1 MIRFE
6 GVSKIYSTDVVLK
19 NINWEIKKGE
29 KVGLVGSNGA
39 GKSTQFKILI
49 GEEEQTSG
57 TIIKEGNP
65 KIAHLKQEFDC
76 NLNFSVRQELESSFK
91 DIQIVAIK
99 LLEIENKMKS
109 LDIKKNSDELEIFVN
124 QLAKYQ
130 AKFEAL
136 GGYKMQS
143 DVEKIL
149 PKLGFSIEDA
159 DKLVGNFSGGW
170 QMKVALGKII
180 LQKPDLL
187 LLDEPTNHLD
197 LETIFWLEEYLSS
210 LKIAVIII
218 SHDRYFLDKL
228 CKKIIFVDR
237 GTSETYNGNYSFFVE
252 QKSLNEESQNKA
264 YQLQQK
270 EIELQKRYIDR
281 FRASAT
287 RSSQAKSREKQLKK
301 ISKIEAPIAKSKSP
315 VFNFPECPR
324 SGKLVLNIKNLSHS
338 FEDKILFLD
347 INLKISSGEKIAI
360 LGPNGCGKSTLLK
373 IIMKKISPEIG
384 EINLGKHNIITSYY
398 EQNQAEALSLDER
411 VIDLICNKSPEWSQK
426 KVRTFL
432 GGFGFQNETVF
443 KYIKQLSGGEKAR
456 LALALMIINPSNFLL
471 LDEPTNHLDLQS
483 KENLELAIKN
493 YKGSLLIISHDR
505 YFISKVANRII
516 EIKDSKLFS
525 YDGNYEYFL
534 EKTQS
539 QKNLITFNKIYN
551 WLSKITHLSLHSLP
565 SLINL
570 KNTKI
575 GFNNLNEKLRF
586 PRKTFSNF

>member
-19 NINWEIKKGE
+19 NISWEIKKGE

-398 EQNQAEALSLDER
+398 EQNQAEALSLEER

-505 YFISKVANRII
+505 YFISKVANRIV

-539 QKNLITFNKIYN
+539 QKI
-551 WLSKITHLSLHSLP
+551 
-565 SLINL
+565 
-570 KNTKI
+570 
-575 GFNNLNEKLRF
+575 
-586 PRKTFSNF
+586 

>member
-19 NINWEIKKGE
+19 NICWEIKKGE

-99 LLEIENKMKS
+99 LLEIENKMKL
-109 LDIKKNSDELEIFVN
+109 LDIKKHTDELENLVN

-130 AKFEAL
+130 VQFEAL
-136 GGYKMQS
+136 GGYRMQS

-159 DKLVGNFSGGW
+159 DDLVGNFSGGW

-456 LALALMIINPSNFLL
+456 LALALMIIKPSNFLL

-483 KENLELAIKN
+483 KENLELAVKN

-539 QKNLITFNKIYN
+539 QKI
-551 WLSKITHLSLHSLP
+551 
-565 SLINL
+565 
-570 KNTKI
+570 
-575 GFNNLNEKLRF
+575 
-586 PRKTFSNF
+586 

>member
-237 GTSETYNGNYSFFVE
+237 GTSEIYNGNYSFFVE

-505 YFISKVANRII
+505 YFISKVANKII

-539 QKNLITFNKIYN
+539 QKI
-551 WLSKITHLSLHSLP
+551 
-565 SLINL
+565 
-570 KNTKI
+570 
-575 GFNNLNEKLRF
+575 
-586 PRKTFSNF
+586 

>member
-19 NINWEIKKGE
+19 NISWEIKKGE

-197 LETIFWLEEYLSS
+197 LDTIFWLEEYLSS

-347 INLKISSGEKIAI
+347 VNLKISSGEKIAI

-539 QKNLITFNKIYN
+539 HKKI
-551 WLSKITHLSLHSLP
+551 
-565 SLINL
+565 
-570 KNTKI
+570 
-575 GFNNLNEKLRF
+575 
-586 PRKTFSNF
+586 

>member
-19 NINWEIKKGE
+19 NISWEIKKGE

-398 EQNQAEALSLDER
+398 EQNQAEALSLDVR
-411 VIDLICNKSPEWSQK
+411 VIDLICDKSPEWSQK

-539 QKNLITFNKIYN
+539 QKI
-551 WLSKITHLSLHSLP
+551 
-565 SLINL
+565 
-570 KNTKI
+570 
-575 GFNNLNEKLRF
+575 
-586 PRKTFSNF
+586 

>member
-6 GVSKIYSTDVVLK
+6 DVTKIYSTDVVLK
-19 NINWEIKKGE
+19 NINWEVKKGE

-49 GEEEQTSG
+49 GEEDQTSG
-57 TIIKEGNP
+57 MIIKEGNP
-65 KIAHLKQEFDC
+65 KIAHLKQELDC
-76 NLNFSVRQELESSFK
+76 NLNRSVRQELESSFR

-109 LDIKKNSDELEIFVN
+109 LDIQKNSDELEKLVN

-130 AKFEAL
+130 IKFEAL
-136 GGYKMQS
+136 GGYRMQS

-149 PKLGFSIEDA
+149 PKLGFSMEDA

-197 LETIFWLEEYLSS
+197 LDTIFWLEEYLAS
-210 LKIAVIII
+210 LKISIIMI

-228 CKKIIFVDR
+228 CKKIIFIDR
-237 GTSETYNGNYSFFVE
+237 GISEIYNGNYSFFVE

-270 EIELQKRYIDR
+270 EIALQKKYIER
-281 FRASAT
+281 FRASAN
-287 RSSQAKSREKQLKK
+287 RSSQAKSRERQLKK
-301 ISKIEAPIAKSKSP
+301 ISKIDAPIAKLKSP
-315 VFNFPECPR
+315 VFKFPECPR

-338 FEDKILFLD
+338 YEDKILFLD
-347 INLKISSGEKIAI
+347 VNLKVSFGEKIAI

-384 EINLGKHNIITSYY
+384 EINFGKHNIIPSYY
-398 EQNQAEALSLDER
+398 EQNQAEALSMEER
-411 VIDLICNKSPEWSQK
+411 VIDLIYSKAPEWSQN

-456 LALALMIINPSNFLL
+456 LALALMIMNPSNFLL
-471 LDEPTNHLDLQS
+471 LDEPTNHLDLES

-516 EIKDSKLFS
+516 EIKDSKFFS
-525 YDGNYEYFL
+525 YNGNYEYFL
-534 EKTQS
+534 D
-539 QKNLITFNKIYN
+539 KN
-551 WLSKITHLSLHSLP
+551 
-565 SLINL
+565 
-570 KNTKI
+570 KNHK
-575 GFNNLNEKLRF
+575 K
-586 PRKTFSNF
+586 K

>member
-19 NINWEIKKGE
+19 NISWEIKKGE

-143 DVEKIL
+143 DVEKML

-197 LETIFWLEEYLSS
+197 LETIFWLEEYLLS

-228 CKKIIFVDR
+228 CKKIIFIDR
-237 GTSETYNGNYSFFVE
+237 GISETYNGNYSFFVE
-252 QKSLNEESQNKA
+252 QKSLNEESLNKA

-281 FRASAT
+281 FRASAN

-301 ISKIEAPIAKSKSP
+301 ISKIEAPIAQSKSP

-360 LGPNGCGKSTLLK
+360 LGPNGSGKSTLLK

-539 QKNLITFNKIYN
+539 QKI
-551 WLSKITHLSLHSLP
+551 
-565 SLINL
+565 
-570 KNTKI
+570 
-575 GFNNLNEKLRF
+575 
-586 PRKTFSNF
+586 

>member
-19 NINWEIKKGE
+19 NISWEIKKGE

-347 INLKISSGEKIAI
+347 VNLKISSGEKIAI

-505 YFISKVANRII
+505 YFISKVANRIV

-539 QKNLITFNKIYN
+539 QKI
-551 WLSKITHLSLHSLP
+551 
-565 SLINL
+565 
-570 KNTKI
+570 
-575 GFNNLNEKLRF
+575 
-586 PRKTFSNF
+586 

>member
-19 NINWEIKKGE
+19 NISWEIKKGE

-197 LETIFWLEEYLSS
+197 LETIFWLEEYLLS

-347 INLKISSGEKIAI
+347 INLKISSGQKIAL
-360 LGPNGCGKSTLLK
+360 LGPNGCGKSTLLR

-539 QKNLITFNKIYN
+539 QKI
-551 WLSKITHLSLHSLP
+551 
-565 SLINL
+565 
-570 KNTKI
+570 
-575 GFNNLNEKLRF
+575 
-586 PRKTFSNF
+586 

>member
-99 LLEIENKMKS
+99 LLEIENKMKL
-109 LDIKKNSDELEIFVN
+109 LDIKKPSNELEILVN
-124 QLAKYQ
+124 QLARYQ

-149 PKLGFSIEDA
+149 PKLGFSIKDA
-159 DKLVGNFSGGW
+159 DKLIGDFSGGW

-197 LETIFWLEEYLSS
+197 LDTIFWLEEYLSS

-237 GTSETYNGNYSFFVE
+237 GTSEIYNGNYSYFVE

-301 ISKIEAPIAKSKSP
+301 ISKIEVTRTKSKSP

-338 FEDKILFLD
+338 FEDKIIFLD
-347 INLKISSGEKIAI
+347 VNLKISSGEKIAI

-373 IIMKKISPEIG
+373 IIMKKIFPEIG

-398 EQNQAEALSLDER
+398 EQNQAEALSLEDR
-411 VIDLICNKSPEWSQK
+411 VIDLICDKSPEWSQK

-443 KYIKQLSGGEKAR
+443 KYVKQLSGGEKAR

-539 QKNLITFNKIYN
+539 PKKI
-551 WLSKITHLSLHSLP
+551 
-565 SLINL
+565 
-570 KNTKI
+570 
-575 GFNNLNEKLRF
+575 
-586 PRKTFSNF
+586 

>member
-539 QKNLITFNKIYN
+539 QKI
-551 WLSKITHLSLHSLP
+551 
-565 SLINL
+565 
-570 KNTKI
+570 
-575 GFNNLNEKLRF
+575 
-586 PRKTFSNF
+586 

>member
-19 NINWEIKKGE
+19 NISWEIKKGE

-109 LDIKKNSDELEIFVN
+109 LDTKKNSDELEIFVN

-149 PKLGFSIEDA
+149 PKLGFSLEDA

-228 CKKIIFVDR
+228 CKKIIFVNR

-373 IIMKKISPEIG
+373 IIMKKIYPEIG
-384 EINLGKHNIITSYY
+384 EINLGNHNIITSYY

-411 VIDLICNKSPEWSQK
+411 VIDLIYNKSPEWSQK

-471 LDEPTNHLDLQS
+471 LDEPTTHLDLQS

-539 QKNLITFNKIYN
+539 QKI
-551 WLSKITHLSLHSLP
+551 
-565 SLINL
+565 
-570 KNTKI
+570 
-575 GFNNLNEKLRF
+575 
-586 PRKTFSNF
+586 

>member
-19 NINWEIKKGE
+19 NICWEIKKGE

-149 PKLGFSIEDA
+149 PKLGFSLEDA

-237 GTSETYNGNYSFFVE
+237 GISETYNGNYSFFVE

-315 VFNFPECPR
+315 AFNFPECPR

-338 FEDKILFLD
+338 FEEKILFLD

-373 IIMKKISPEIG
+373 IIMKKIYPEIG
-384 EINLGKHNIITSYY
+384 EINLGNHNIITSYY

-411 VIDLICNKSPEWSQK
+411 VIDLIYNKSPEWSQK

-516 EIKDSKLFS
+516 EIKDSKLIS
-525 YDGNYEYFL
+525 YGGNYEYFL

-539 QKNLITFNKIYN
+539 QKI
-551 WLSKITHLSLHSLP
+551 
-565 SLINL
+565 
-570 KNTKI
+570 
-575 GFNNLNEKLRF
+575 
-586 PRKTFSNF
+586 

>member
-1 MIRFE
+1 MIRFDS
-6 GVSKIYSTDVVLK
+6 VSKIYSTDVVLK
-19 NINWEIKKGE
+19 DINWEIKKGE

-49 GEEEQTSG
+49 GEEDQTSG

-65 KIAHLKQEFDC
+65 KIAHLKQELDC
-76 NLNFSVRQELESSFK
+76 KLNRSVREELESSFK

-99 LLEIENKMKS
+99 LSEIENKMKS
-109 LDIKKNSDELEIFVN
+109 LDISKHSDELEKLVN

-149 PKLGFSIEDA
+149 PKLGFTIEDA
-159 DKLVGNFSGGW
+159 DKLVGNFSGGF

-197 LETIFWLEEYLSS
+197 LDTIFWLEEYLSS
-210 LKIAVIII
+210 LKIGMIII

-228 CKKIIFVDR
+228 CKKIIFIDR
-237 GTSETYNGNYSFFVE
+237 GISEIYNGNYSFFVE

-270 EIELQKRYIDR
+270 EIAIQKSYIDR

-301 ISKIEAPIAKSKSP
+301 ISKIEAPTVKSKSP
-315 VFNFPECPR
+315 AFNFPDCPR
-324 SGKLVLNIKNLSHS
+324 SGKTVLTVKNLSHS
-338 FEDKILFLD
+338 YEDKILFLD
-347 INLKISSGEKIAI
+347 VNLKVSLGDKIAI

-373 IIMKKISPEIG
+373 IIMKRISPEVG
-384 EINLGKHNIITSYY
+384 DINFGKHNIISSYY
-398 EQNQAEALSLDER
+398 EQNQAAALSLEEK
-411 VIDLICNKSPEWSQK
+411 VIDLIFKKAPEWSQK

-443 KYIKQLSGGEKAR
+443 KFIKQLSGGEKAR
-456 LALALMIINPSNFLL
+456 LALALMIMNPSNFLI

-483 KENLELAIKN
+483 KENLELAIRN
-493 YKGSLLIISHDR
+493 YNGSSIIVSHDR
-505 YFISKVANRII
+505 YFISKVANKVI
-516 EIKDSKLFS
+516 EIKDSKLNS
-525 YDGNYEYFL
+525 YNGNYEYFL
-534 EKTQS
+534 EK
-539 QKNLITFNKIYN
+539 NK
-551 WLSKITHLSLHSLP
+551 K
-565 SLINL
+565 
-570 KNTKI
+570 
-575 GFNNLNEKLRF
+575 
-586 PRKTFSNF
+586 

>member
-19 NINWEIKKGE
+19 NISWEIKKGE

-210 LKIAVIII
+210 LKIAVVII

-301 ISKIEAPIAKSKSP
+301 ISKIEAPVAKSKSP
-315 VFNFPECPR
+315 AFNFPECPR

-505 YFISKVANRII
+505 YFISKVANRIV

-539 QKNLITFNKIYN
+539 HKKI
-551 WLSKITHLSLHSLP
+551 
-565 SLINL
+565 
-570 KNTKI
+570 
-575 GFNNLNEKLRF
+575 
-586 PRKTFSNF
+586 

>member
-1 MIRFE
+1 MIRFD

-19 NINWEIKKGE
+19 NISWEIKKGE

-210 LKIAVIII
+210 LKIAVIMI

-456 LALALMIINPSNFLL
+456 LALALMIIYPSNFLL

-539 QKNLITFNKIYN
+539 QKI
-551 WLSKITHLSLHSLP
+551 
-565 SLINL
+565 
-570 KNTKI
+570 
-575 GFNNLNEKLRF
+575 
-586 PRKTFSNF
+586 

>member
-19 NINWEIKKGE
+19 NISWEIKKGE

-210 LKIAVIII
+210 LKIAVVII

-539 QKNLITFNKIYN
+539 QKI
-551 WLSKITHLSLHSLP
+551 
-565 SLINL
+565 
-570 KNTKI
+570 
-575 GFNNLNEKLRF
+575 
-586 PRKTFSNF
+586 

>member
-19 NINWEIKKGE
+19 NISWEIKKGE

-197 LETIFWLEEYLSS
+197 LKTIFWLEEYLSS
-210 LKIAVIII
+210 LKIAVVII

-539 QKNLITFNKIYN
+539 HKKI
-551 WLSKITHLSLHSLP
+551 
-565 SLINL
+565 
-570 KNTKI
+570 
-575 GFNNLNEKLRF
+575 
-586 PRKTFSNF
+586 